1 MDVPA
6 SDAEQACSMSFTTP
20 SSNAFAYIDCD
31 VPGEQTLAEW
41 RRERDEARRAERRP
55 RRAIRLPRLRSP
67 RWAT

>member
-6 SDAEQACSMSFTTP
+6 SDAEQACSMTSTTP
-20 SSNAFAYIDCD
+20 SSHDFSYIDCD

-41 RRERDEARRAERRP
+41 RRERDDERRAERRP
-55 RRAIRLPRLRSP
+55 RRALRIPRLRTP